1 MERWMKRT
9 LELSTG
15 LFFTGRRNP
24 SVIPY
29 YPQKTEISGYEAE
42 YFKRTDPERKGV
54 SSGRLIAMLKAL
66 EKDKRVNVHSLLC
79 LRGGE
84 VICSCAHPG
93 YDINVWHLSHSMSK
107 TVTGMAIGMLVD
119 DGMLSLDDYLV
130 DLLPEFRYRDDKIA
144 KITVKHLLTMTSG
157 VRFSEAGSVTE
168 AKWTETYFDSSCAF
182 VPGTN
187 FAYNSMNSYI
197 LARIAVK
204 ITGKS
209 LTEFLDERL
218 FGPLHITN
226 RFWEKSREGIEK
238 GGWGLYLSSESWAKL
253 GYMMLQ
259 GGVFEGNRILSERW
273 VNESHQRHAKAPE
286 GIGHFDYGYHM
297 WSSRDDDGYL
307 FNGMLGQ
314 NVWICPR
321 NDIVLVMTSGNNE
334 LFQNSPARAIA
345 EEYLAVDL
353 ANDLSSGFE
362 GDVRELRYA
371 EMHFFEGRHKIR
383 PYAPQKGLAHRL
395 GLKRIDAYP
404 PEWNE
409 IVGKYHFAKNN
420 VSIMPLVV
428 RLMQNNLHGSLEGV
442 EFYSVDGALFFAY
455 TEGGTSYCLEVG
467 FSSFKEAVIDFH
479 GEKYIARVMGEAMED
494 EDRNM
499 LYKLEIIFPELPN
512 SRMMKFSYTDDGRL
526 IARFSEM
533 PSEKIAEVFL
543 KEMNGTN
550 PKMTSYMNLI
560 ERRLGKNATGKR
572 IADAFSPALIG
583 ARIGSPAYAV
593 VMDEERERAHLDDRT
608 ARLIDLVVNKLLHE
622 DEEDSERGFIGDI
635 VDKIKQKRLKKQNQ
649 IAEKSAS
656 LNGTEQDLNT

>member
-1 MERWMKRT
+1 MERWIKKSV
-9 LELSTG
+9 ELATG
-15 LFFTGRRNP
+15 LIFTGRQNP

-29 YPQKTEISGYEAE
+29 YPQKTEISSYEE
-42 YFKRTDPERKGV
+42 RYFKRTYPERHGV

-66 EKDKRVNVHSLLC
+66 EKDKRVNVHTLVC
-79 LRGGE
+79 LKGGE
-84 VICSCAHPG
+84 VICECAHPG

-119 DGMLSLDDYLV
+119 DGLLSLDDYLV
-130 DLLPEFRYRDDKIA
+130 DLLPGYEYRDEKIA

-197 LARIAVK
+197 LARIVVK
-204 ITGKS
+204 LTGKS

-226 RFWEKSREGIEK
+226 RFWEKSQEGIEK

-253 GYMMLQ
+253 GYMMLR
-259 GGVFEGNRILSERW
+259 GGIFEGKRILSERW
-273 VNESHQRHAKAPE
+273 VNESHQRHVKTPE
-286 GIGHFDYGYHM
+286 GIGHFDYGLHM

-314 NVWICPR
+314 NVWICPK

-353 ANDLSSGFE
+353 ANDLSAGFE
-362 GDVRELRYA
+362 GDVAALKYTEK
-371 EMHFFEGRHKIR
+371 HFFEGRHKIR
-383 PYAPQKGLAHRL
+383 PYVPKGGLVYRL
-395 GLKRIDAYP
+395 GLRSAGAYP
-404 PEWNE
+404 PEWGE
-409 IVGKYHFAKNN
+409 LIGKYHFAKNN
-420 VSIMPLVV
+420 ACIMPLVV
-428 RLMQNNLHGSLEGV
+428 RAMQNNFHGSLEGV
-442 EFYSVDGALFFAY
+442 EFYLDGGAVFFAY
-455 TEGGTSYCLEVG
+455 TEGGRAYCLAVG
-467 FSSFKEAVIDFH
+467 FSSFKETVIDFH
-479 GEKYIARVMGEAMED
+479 GEKYVARVMGEAMED

-512 SRMMKFSYTDDGRL
+512 SRMIKFALEEDGRL
-526 IARFSEM
+526 VARLSEM

-550 PKMTSYMNLI
+550 PKLTLYMNLI

-572 IADAFSPALIG
+572 ITDAFSPTLIG
-583 ARIGSPAYAV
+583 ARIDSPCYAA
-593 VMDEERERAHLDDRT
+593 VMDEGRARAHLQNRSS
-608 ARLIDLVVNKLLHE
+608 RWIDALVNKLLHE
-622 DEEDSERGFIGDI
+622 DETDSEHGFIGDM
-635 VDKIKQKRLKKQNQ
+635 VGKLKRKIPKKQKESSVKNVS
-649 IAEKSAS
+649 E
-656 LNGTEQDLNT
+656 EDVE